1 MKDQGNSAKLM
12 QGTALKTVLRTDLR
26 PALIGRLRMADW
38 IEMPE
43 RLFAIEIRKIEKD
56 PLFQKLFFGAG
67 ESPSAIR
74 RQRWPRSRMAL
85 SFDEIGHRT
94 VSGGER
100 ARVEDILASRT
111 KLVSQIRKIGRQ
123 AFEAYFLHSD
133 EPLGLAEIGR
143 RVSIPL
149 EDVKRIHDMLL
160 EIGTQAEFEGPLAGA
175 PAAKRYTCIARV
187 WVDEDEPSFEFF
199 SPHWARGR
207 YHIRYDLMEEW
218 KREGALSSDER
229 RKLPHLIKRIE
240 TVNLRQNTVFRIVES
255 LAQLQAAFL
264 RTHQDD
270 QKRPI
275 SLRQLAYRLDL
286 APSTV
291 SRALSGRSVILPW
304 GRETP
309 LIALVPGR
317 RKVLR
322 EILSRWLSEP
332 GRKTDAALA
341 ARLRDD
347 YGIRVSRR
355 TVNAV
360 RNELAA

>member
-1 MKDQGNSAKLM
+1 M
-12 QGTALKTVLRTDLR
+12 QGPALRTQLKAQLR

-43 RLFAIEIRKIEKD
+43 RDFALEVRKIEKD
-56 PLFQKLFFGAG
+56 PLFQKLFFGETAV
-67 ESPSAIR
+67 PSAIR
-74 RQRWPRSRMAL
+74 RQRWPRSRMLL
-85 SFDEIGHRT
+85 SFDEVGYRT
-94 VSGGER
+94 ASGGER
-100 ARVEDILASRT
+100 AKVEDILGSKG
-111 KLVSQIRKIGRQ
+111 KLVGHIRKMGRQ

-133 EPLGLAEIGR
+133 EPLSMAEISR
-143 RVSIPL
+143 RVALPL
-149 EDVKRIHDMLL
+149 EDCRRIHDMLL
-160 EIGTQAEFEGPLAGA
+160 EIGTQAEFEGPLAEA
-175 PAAKRYTCIARV
+175 PSSKRYACIARV
-187 WVDEDEPSFEFF
+187 WADEGAPSFEFF

-207 YHIRYDLMEEW
+207 YHIRYDLVEQW
-218 KREGALSSDER
+218 KRQGTLSADER

-255 LAQLQAAFL
+255 LAALQCAYL
-264 RTHQDD
+264 SSRQED

-275 SLRQLAYRLDL
+275 SLRGLAHRLDL

-322 EILSRWLSEP
+322 EILSRWLSDA
-332 GRKTDAALA
+332 GRRTDASLA
-341 ARLRDD
+341 DRLREE

-360 RNELAA
+360 RNELA

>member
-1 MKDQGNSAKLM
+1 MESPS
-12 QGTALKTVLRTDLR
+12 LKTLLKAQLR

-43 RLFAIEIRKIEKD
+43 REFALEVRKIEKD
-56 PLFQKLFFGAG
+56 PLFQKLFFGSDMG
-67 ESPSAIR
+67 QSAIR

-85 SFDEIGHRT
+85 GFDEIGSR
-94 VSGGER
+94 VASGGER
-100 ARVEDILASRT
+100 AQVEGILDSKNR
-111 KLVSQIRKIGRQ
+111 LVSRIRKMGRE
-123 AFEAYFLHSD
+123 AFETYFLHSD
-133 EPLGLAEIGR
+133 EPLSMAEISKR
-143 RVSIPL
+143 TSLSV
-149 EDVKRIHDMLL
+149 EDVRRIHDMLL
-160 EIGTQAEFEGPLAGA
+160 EIGTQAEFEGPPPGS
-175 PAAKRYTCIARV
+175 PSSKRYTCLARV
-187 WVDEDEPSFEFF
+187 WTDGGEPSFEFF

-207 YHIRYDLMEEW
+207 YHIRYDLVEEW
-218 KREGALSSDER
+218 KREGTLSSDER
-229 RKLPHLIKRIE
+229 RKLPRLIKRIE

-255 LAQLQAAFL
+255 LAKLQSEYLTTQQA
-264 RTHQDD
+264 D

-275 SLRQLAYRLDL
+275 SLRQLAHRLDL

-309 LIALVPGR
+309 LITLVPGR

-332 GRKTDAALA
+332 GHRTDAALCL
-341 ARLRDD
+341 RLREE
-347 YGIRVSRR
+347 YGIKVSRR

-360 RNELAA
+360 RNETQ